1 MPVECL
7 SWAHRREYMSGPAS
21 VRQAEAELARPFS
34 PDHPLTTGAL
44 LLASPGMSTAQDAS
58 PEHVRHD
65 NRWLV
70 LAIVC
75 LGQLMVILDATIV
88 NVALPAIQTDLRL
101 SDSGL
106 QWIVN
111 GYTLAFGGFL
121 LLGGRLGDIFGRKS
135 IFIAGVALFTTA
147 SLLNGLA
154 QSEAQLVAFR
164 AMQGLGGALLSPA
177 ALSIITTEFDGP
189 DRAKAMS
196 VWGAIAGLGAAL
208 GLLLGGVLVKFT
220 SWEWIFLVNVPVGLL
235 VIAAAFTQIK
245 ETRAEQRPKL
255 DAAGA
260 VTATGG
266 LVALVFAITQTQDKG
281 WGATIV
287 LASLAVALVL
297 GALFLVVERGH
308 DDPLVPLN
316 IFSTRSVASAN
327 SVGVLAF
334 AAIFPFFFFLSLFM
348 QQVLRYDALK
358 TGVAFLPFSLAIIL
372 TAGFASQLVPRIG
385 VRISAMIGAGMAFIG
400 MLGFGLFLEVDSAYF
415 PTLLLPMVF
424 LAIGMGFT
432 FVPLTFLAT
441 SKVEPSKA
449 GLASG
454 LFNTTQQVGGA
465 LGLAVLATVAA
476 DHIKSRA
483 AELAQA
489 APTAGIDPATAK
501 QVALAQASVDGWS
514 LAFLIGAGLIAAAF
528 IAVLTLVHDED
539 ADLDANPMAAGI

>member
-1 MPVECL
+1 
-7 SWAHRREYMSGPAS
+7 MSA
-21 VRQAEAELARPFS
+21 
-34 PDHPLTTGAL
+34 
-44 LLASPGMSTAQDAS
+44 AQDAS
-58 PEHVRHD
+58 TTPAHVRHD

-88 NVALPAIQTDLRL
+88 NVALPAIQVDLNL
-101 SDSGL
+101 SEAGL

-135 IFIAGVALFTTA
+135 IFIAGVVLFTVA

-164 AMQGLGGALLSPA
+164 ALQGLGGALLSPA

-208 GLLLGGVLVKFT
+208 GLLLGGALVKWT
-220 SWEWIFLVNVPVGLL
+220 SWEWIFFVNVPVGIL
-235 VIAAAFTQIK
+235 VILAAYTQIR
-245 ETRAEQRPKL
+245 ETRAEQRPAL
-255 DAAGA
+255 DLVGA

-266 LVALVFAITQTQDKG
+266 LVALVFAITQTEQKG
-281 WGATIV
+281 WGSTIV
-287 LASLAVALVL
+287 IASLAVAAVL
-297 GALFLVVERGH
+297 LITFFLTERVH
-308 DDPLVPLN
+308 KDPLVPLN

-327 SVGVLAF
+327 TVGLLAF
-334 AAIFPFFFFLSLFM
+334 AAIFPFFFFLSLFL
-348 QQVLRYDALK
+348 QQVLRYDPLK

-385 VRISAMIGAGMAFIG
+385 VRKSAMIGAGMAFIG
-400 MLGFGLFLEVDSAYF
+400 MLSFGLTLDPEASYF
-415 PTLLLPMVF
+415 PTLLVPMIF

-465 LGLAVLATVAA
+465 LGLAVLATFAT
-476 DHIKSRA
+476 DHAKSRVTELMQQPPA
-483 AELAQA
+483 PGGPTDPKVLAQ
-489 APTAGIDPATAK
+489 I
-501 QVALAQASVDGWS
+501 AQAQGAVDGWS
-514 LAFLIGAGLIAAAF
+514 LAFLIGAGLLAAGF
-528 IAVLTLVHDED
+528 VAVLALVRDED
-539 ADLDANPMAAGI
+539 ADLEADVVHAGL

>member
-1 MPVECL
+1 
-7 SWAHRREYMSGPAS
+7 
-21 VRQAEAELARPFS
+21 
-34 PDHPLTTGAL
+34 
-44 LLASPGMSTAQDAS
+44 MSTAEDTPVAS
-58 PEHVRHD
+58 APDRHD

-88 NVALPAIQTDLRL
+88 NVALPAIQLDLHL
-101 SDSGL
+101 SAEGL

-121 LLGGRLGDIFGRKS
+121 LLGGRLGDIYGQKV
-135 IFIAGVALFTTA
+135 IFIAGVVVFTAA

-164 AMQGLGGALLSPA
+164 ALQGLGGALLSPA

-189 DRAKAMS
+189 ERAKAMS

-208 GLLLGGVLVKFT
+208 GLLLGGALVKWT
-220 SWEWIFLVNVPVGLL
+220 TWEWIFFVNVPVGAL
-235 VIAAAFTQIK
+235 VVLAAYTQIGEMK
-245 ETRAEQRPKL
+245 AAHRPSL
-255 DAAGA
+255 DAVGA

-281 WGATIV
+281 WGSGIV
-287 LASLAVALVL
+287 IASLTVAFVL
-297 GALFLVVERGH
+297 LAIFTLVERVH
-308 DDPLVPLN
+308 KDPLVPLN

-327 SVGVLAF
+327 TVGLLAF
-334 AAIFPFFFFLSLFM
+334 AAIFPFFFFLSLFL
-348 QQVLRYDALK
+348 QQVLQYDSFK
-358 TGVAFLPFSLAIIL
+358 TGLAFLPFSASIIL
-372 TAGFASQLVPRIG
+372 TAGFASQLVPKIG
-385 VRISAMIGAGMAFIG
+385 VRKSAMIGTSMAFIG
-400 MLGFGLFLEVDSAYF
+400 MLSFGL
-415 PTLLLPMVF
+415 LLDTASPYLPNILVPMVF

-465 LGLAVLATVAA
+465 LGLAVLATFAA
-476 DHIKSRA
+476 DHAKSRT
-483 AELAQA
+483 AELMQNPAAGRPADPHALQQLAMAQGA
-489 APTAGIDPATAK
+489 
-501 QVALAQASVDGWS
+501 VDGWS

-528 IAVLTLVHDED
+528 VAVLALVHDED
-539 ADLDANPMAAGI
+539 ADLDADVVHVG

>member
-1 MPVECL
+1 VLDEVVDHAGKRSGQRNRPVVT
-7 SWAHRREYMSGPAS
+7 SQRRCAAGPEVVAT
-21 VRQAEAELARPFS
+21 V
-34 PDHPLTTGAL
+34 
-44 LLASPGMSTAQDAS
+44 LLASPAMSTAEGA
-58 PEHVRHD
+58 PAAPAHVRHD

-88 NVALPAIQTDLRL
+88 NVALPAIQTDLKL
-101 SDSGL
+101 SAEGL

-121 LLGGRLGDIFGRKS
+121 LLGGRLGDIYGRKV
-135 IFIAGVALFTTA
+135 IFIAGVVVFTVA

-154 QSEAQLVAFR
+154 QNEAQLVAFR
-164 AMQGLGGALLSPA
+164 ALQGLGGALLSPA

-208 GLLLGGVLVKFT
+208 GLLLGGALVKWT
-220 SWEWIFLVNVPVGLL
+220 SWEWIFFVNVPVGAL
-235 VIAAAFTQIK
+235 VILAAATQIR
-245 ETRAEQRPKL
+245 ETKAENRPAL
-255 DAAGA
+255 DAVGA

-266 LVALVFAITQTQDKG
+266 LVALVFAITQTEKNG
-281 WGATIV
+281 WGSGIV
-287 LASLAVALVL
+287 IASLAVALVL
-297 GALFLVVERGH
+297 LVIFFLVERVH
-308 DDPLVPLN
+308 KDPLVPLN

-327 SVGVLAF
+327 TVGLLAF
-334 AAIFPFFFFLSLFM
+334 AAIFPFFFFLSLFL
-348 QQVLRYDALK
+348 QQVLQYDSLK
-358 TGVAFLPFSLAIIL
+358 TGVAFLPFSASIIL

-385 VRISAMIGAGMAFIG
+385 VRKSAMIGSGMAFIG
-400 MLGFGLFLEVDSAYF
+400 MLSFGLTLAPDASYF
-415 PTLLLPMVF
+415 PTILVPMIF

-441 SKVEPSKA
+441 SKVESSKA

-465 LGLAVLATVAA
+465 LGLAVLATFAA
-476 DHIKSRA
+476 DQAKSRT
-483 AELAQA
+483 AEIMQN
-489 APTAGIDPATAK
+489 PTAGGPLNAEQMQQA
-501 QVALAQASVDGWS
+501 AMAQGAVDGWS

-528 IAVLTLVHDED
+528 VAVLTLVHDED
-539 ADLDANPMAAGI
+539 ADLDADVVHAGV